1 MPIVQPTRDHS
12 VHSGDSTT
20 VLREEPVRNDIHT
33 LFGRQGAHEPPE
45 CGNVIGMEKAR
56 IAAAELVLDLVRR
69 IPHQLAQTAARHLKV
84 NGIVQEAHVGTPG
97 NPSQTLYDIVELR
110 LLELFHLFLH
120 SANAQG
126 SARRQSS
133 LRTLSQVV
141 LPSDEKRISSVFFR
155 ESGANRLS
163 FDPHVRFPL
172 PNAAQSAIPATAIKA
187 APLAN
192 RSK

>member
-1 MPIVQPTRDHS
+1 MPIVQPTGDHG
-12 VHSGDSTT
+12 VHGGNDAT
-20 VLREEPVRNDIHT
+20 VLREKAIRNGIHT
-33 LFGRQGAHEPPE
+33 LFGRQSAHEPPE

-56 IAAAELVLDLVRR
+56 IAAAELVFDFLRR
-69 IPHQLAQTAARHLKV
+69 IPYQLAQTAARHFKM
-84 NGIVQEAHVGTPG
+84 NGVVQEAYVGAAG
-97 NPSQTLYDIVELR
+97 NPSQTLYDVVELR

-133 LRTLSQVV
+133 LRTLSQVA